1 MAVANLISQTLQEL
15 QPRLRTNGFG
25 IANAHRKLALT
36 FIPPSTKSPLFQYGS
51 SPGQRS
57 FLSLGTDYEG
67 LQDRG
72 LGNIDEEDESGDEM
86 GGELSRTVS
95 LPSQISE
102 TPQEPEL
109 NWLLEEHHR
118 RYSSVNVSDEEGEEG
133 ESDHDDTQDYH
144 GYEDETDSFSNF
156 MARVRRHQQ
165 QLRKNSFTSIG
176 SVNISQ
182 GQTTEDFSHEKVTT
196 NSEIK
201 KLLQYAIPLIIT
213 FLLEQ
218 IFSVVCVLVVGHIGK
233 SELAAVSLATM
244 TSNIVFAV
252 FEGLATA
259 LDTLCPQAYG
269 AGDYY
274 GVGIHFQRCALMS
287 MALFTPFGIAWWFSA
302 HLLKLLVPDPELVQ
316 LASLFLK
323 IMLPGAPA
331 YILFENLKRY
341 LQAQG
346 IFEAGTYVLLICAP
360 LNVAISYLLVWNKYI
375 GMGFVG
381 APIAVT
387 LNFWLMLILLIAYTV
402 FIDGMKC
409 WGGFSKRSLYHWK
422 DLIQLAIPGVIMLEV
437 ESLSYEIMT
446 LFASYFGTE
455 YLAAQSA
462 VSTIASL
469 VYMIPFSVGIAASTR
484 IANFIGARRIDCAEL
499 ASKIG
504 IYGSLVTGITNC
516 FALIILK
523 TPLAEMFSKDEGVVK
538 MTVEIFPLIAVVQIF
553 DSMNAVAGSCL
564 RGQGMQRIGSYINLF
579 VYYVIGIPLAWFFGY
594 YMDYKLV
601 GLWIS
606 IGFGLFLIGVSE
618 SWFVLK
624 ADWQKIMD
632 EADERKEDELEN
644 GADDY

>member
-1 MAVANLISQTLQEL
+1 MAVANLISQTLQGL

-25 IANAHRKLALT
+25 IANSHRKLSLT

-57 FLSLGTDYEG
+57 FLSLGTEYETIG
-67 LQDRG
+67 ERDED
-72 LGNIDEEDESGDEM
+72 IDEEL

-95 LPSQISE
+95 LPSQMSE
-102 TPQEPEL
+102 QAQEPEL
-109 NWLLEEHHR
+109 GWLLEEHHR
-118 RYSSVNVSDEEGEEG
+118 RYSSLDVSEDEDEE
-133 ESDHDDTQDYH
+133 SDQEDTQDYH
-144 GYEDETDSFSNF
+144 GYEDDSDNYAQF
-156 MARVRRHQQ
+156 MSRVRRNVMPI
-165 QLRKNSFTSIG
+165 RKNSVTSVG

-182 GQTTEDFSHEKVTT
+182 TNNEDFYHEKVTT
-196 NSEIK
+196 KSEIN

-233 SELAAVSLATM
+233 NELAAVSLATM

-287 MALFTPFGIAWWFSA
+287 MALFFPFGIAWWFSKYF
-302 HLLKLLVPDPELVQ
+302 LKVVVSDPELVRLSAQ
-316 LASLFLK
+316 FLK

-346 IFEAGTYVLLICAP
+346 IFEAGTYVLMICAP
-360 LNVAISYLLVWNKYI
+360 LNVALSYLLVWNKYI
-375 GMGFVG
+375 GVGFIG

-387 LNFWLMLILLIAYTV
+387 LNFWLMLLLLIGYTV
-402 FIDGMKC
+402 CIDGMKC
-409 WGGFSKRSLYHWK
+409 WGGFSKRSLDHWK
-422 DLIQLAIPGVIMLEV
+422 DLIKLAIPGVIMLEA

-462 VSTIASL
+462 VSTVASL
-469 VYMIPFSVGIAASTR
+469 TYMIPFSVGIASSTR
-484 IANFIGARRIDCAEL
+484 IANFVGARRIDCAIL
-499 ASKIG
+499 ASEIG
-504 IYGSLVTGITNC
+504 IYGSLITGIINC
-516 FALIILK
+516 FALILLR
-523 TPLAEMFSKDEGVVK
+523 TPLAKMFSTDESVIK
-538 MTVEIFPLIAVVQIF
+538 MIVDIFPLIAVVQVF

-579 VYYVIGIPLAWFFGY
+579 VYYVIGIPLSWFFGY
-594 YMDYKLV
+594 YLDYKLY
-601 GLWIS
+601 GLWMS
-606 IGFGLFLIGVSE
+606 IGFGLFLIGASE
-618 SWFVLK
+618 SWYVLR
-624 ADWQKIMD
+624 ADWQKIVE
-632 EADERKEDELEN
+632 EADERKEDDLESARS
-644 GADDY
+644 GSI

>member
-25 IANAHRKLALT
+25 IGNAHRKLSLT

-67 LQDRG
+67 LGNDRDR
-72 LGNIDEEDESGDEM
+72 LGSIGEEDEDDEL

-102 TPQEPEL
+102 RPDPEL

-118 RYSSVNVSDEEGEEG
+118 HYSSVHPSDESEEESEGE
-133 ESDHDDTQDYH
+133 DTQDYH
-144 GYEDETDSFSNF
+144 GYQDDSDSFTQLMS
-156 MARVRRHQQ
+156 RIRRNQHQF
-165 QLRKNSFTSIG
+165 RKNSVTSVG
-176 SVNISQ
+176 SAVSVSQ
-182 GQTTEDFSHEKVTT
+182 QGAEDFDHEKVTIR
-196 NSEIK
+196 SEIN
-201 KLLQYAIPLIIT
+201 KLLQYSIPLIIT

-218 IFSVVCVLVVGHIGK
+218 IFSVVSVLVVGHIGK
-233 SELAAVSLATM
+233 NELAAVSLATM

-269 AGDYY
+269 AGDLY

-287 MALFTPFGIAWWFSA
+287 MALFVPFGIIWWFA
-302 HLLKLLVPDPELVQ
+302 GFFLKFVVPEPELVR

-323 IMLPGAPA
+323 VMLPGAPA

-360 LNVAISYLLVWNKYI
+360 LNVLMSYLLVWNKYI
-375 GMGFVG
+375 GVGFIG
-381 APIAVT
+381 APIAIT
-387 LNFWLMLILLIAYTV
+387 INFWMMFIMLVGYTV
-402 FIDGMKC
+402 FIDGDKC
-409 WGGFSKRSLYHWK
+409 WGGFSKKSLYHWK
-422 DLIQLAIPGVIMLEV
+422 DLMHLAIPGVIMLEV

-469 VYMIPFSVGIAASTR
+469 VYMISFSVGIASSTR
-484 IANFIGARRIDCAEL
+484 IANFIGARRIDCAKL
-499 ASKIG
+499 AAKIG
-504 IYGSLVTGITNC
+504 IYGAVITGIVDC
-516 FALIILK
+516 ILMIVLK
-523 TPLAEMFSKDEGVVK
+523 RPLAQMFSKDEGVVQ
-538 MTVEIFPLIAVVQIF
+538 MTVDIFPLIAVVQVF

-579 VYYVIGIPLAWFFGY
+579 VYYVIGMPLAWYFGY
-594 YMDYKLV
+594 YLDFKLV
-601 GLWIS
+601 GLWLS

-618 SWFVLK
+618 SWFVLN
-624 ADWQKIMD
+624 ADWQKIMN
-632 EADERKEDELEN
+632 EADQRKEDELEN
-644 GADDY
+644 GSMD

>member
-1 MAVANLISQTLQEL
+1 MTVANIISQTLQEL

-25 IANAHRKLALT
+25 IANAHRKLSLT

-67 LQDRG
+67 IGERDDDQ
-72 LGNIDEEDESGDEM
+72 IDDEL

-109 NWLLEEHHR
+109 DWLLEEHHR
-118 RYSSVNVSDEEGEEG
+118 RYSSANASDDEDEEDSGHEY
-133 ESDHDDTQDYH
+133 TQDYH
-144 GYEDETDSFSNF
+144 GYQDETDSFTNF
-156 MARVRRHQQ
+156 ISRVRRHQQ
-165 QLRKNSFTSIG
+165 TFRKNSVTSIG
-176 SVNISQ
+176 SVNVSQ
-182 GQTTEDFSHEKVTT
+182 QNTEDFIHEKVTR
-196 NSEIK
+196 NSEIQ

-233 SELAAVSLATM
+233 NELAAVSLATM

-269 AGDYY
+269 AGDFY

-287 MALFTPFGIAWWFSA
+287 MALFVPFGVVWWFSEYF
-302 HLLKLLVPDPELVQ
+302 LKYIVPDPELVK
-316 LASLFLK
+316 LASQFLQ

-331 YILFENLKRY
+331 YIIFENLKRY

-360 LNVAISYLLVWNKYI
+360 LNVALSYVLVWDKHI
-375 GMGFVG
+375 GLGFIG

-387 LNFWLMLILLIAYTV
+387 LNFWLMLILLIGYTV

-409 WGGFSKRSLYHWK
+409 WDGFSKRSLHHWK
-422 DLIQLAIPGVIMLEV
+422 DLMHLAIPGVIMLEA

-462 VSTIASL
+462 VSTVASL

-484 IANFIGARRIDCAEL
+484 IANFIGARRIDCAKL
-499 ASKIG
+499 ASEIG
-504 IYGSLVTGITNC
+504 IYGSLGTGFVNC
-516 FALIILK
+516 IALIILRV
-523 TPLAEMFSKDEGVVK
+523 PLAKMFSKDEGVVQ

-579 VYYVIGIPLAWFFGY
+579 VYYVIGMPLAWFFGY
-594 YMDYKLV
+594 YLDYKLI
-601 GLWIS
+601 GLWLS
-606 IGFGLFLIGVSE
+606 TGFGLFLIGASE

-624 ADWQKIMD
+624 ADWQRILD

-644 GADDY
+644 GTSY

>member
-25 IANAHRKLALT
+25 IANAHRKLSLT

-67 LQDRG
+67 IGDREED
-72 LGNIDEEDESGDEM
+72 IDEEL

-102 TPQEPEL
+102 APQEPEL
-109 NWLLEEHHR
+109 DWLLEEHHR
-118 RYSSVNVSDEEGEEG
+118 RYSSANVSDEDEEEEG
-133 ESDHDDTQDYH
+133 DDTDNEDTQNYH
-144 GYEDETDSFSNF
+144 GYEDDSDSFNNF
-156 MARVRRHQQ
+156 MSRVRRHQQ
-165 QLRKNSFTSIG
+165 QFRKNSVTSIG
-176 SVNISQ
+176 SVSISQ
-182 GQTTEDFSHEKVTT
+182 QNNTENFFREKVTT
-196 NSEIK
+196 KSEIG

-233 SELAAVSLATM
+233 NELAAVSLATM

-274 GVGIHFQRCALMS
+274 GVGIHFQRCALLS
-287 MALFTPFGIAWWFSA
+287 LALFFPFGVVWWFSGYF
-302 HLLKLLVPDPELVQ
+302 LKYLVPDPELVK
-316 LASLFLK
+316 LASQFLR

-360 LNVAISYLLVWNKYI
+360 LNVAASYFLVWDKRI
-375 GMGFVG
+375 GLGFIG

-387 LNFWLMLILLIAYTV
+387 LNFWLMLLLLIGYTI

-409 WGGFSKRSLYHWK
+409 WGGFSKRSLHHWK
-422 DLIQLAIPGVIMLEV
+422 DLMHLAIPGVVMLEV

-462 VSTIASL
+462 VSTVASL
-469 VYMIPFSVGIAASTR
+469 VYMIPFSVGIASSTR
-484 IANFIGARRIDCAEL
+484 IANFIGARRIQCAKL

-504 IYGSLVTGITNC
+504 IYGSLMTGIINC
-516 FALIILK
+516 FALIILRV
-523 TPLAEMFSKDEGVVK
+523 PLAKMFSKDEGVVK
-538 MTVEIFPLIAVVQIF
+538 MTIDIFPLIAVVQIF

-579 VYYVIGIPLAWFFGY
+579 AYYVIGMPLAWFFGY
-594 YMDYKLV
+594 YLDFKLF

-606 IGFGLFLIGVSE
+606 IGFGLFLIGLSE

-624 ADWQKIMD
+624 ADWQKILD

-644 GADDY
+644 GVEN